1 MTEFELDIPS
11 LTQEGIQMNDY
22 VFSKVRELQSIS
34 MIDWLLMIEML
45 ILLIDSFDRKAGVIK
60 ATVHTI
66 DGECTNELFVVIYWS
81 QIV

>member
-45 ILLIDSFDRKAGVIK
+45 ILLIDSFDRKANILRAVDNHNDSVI
-60 ATVHTI
+60 
-66 DGECTNELFVVIYWS
+66 F
-81 QIV
+81 

>member
-1 MTEFELDIPS
+1 MFEFELDIPS
-11 LTQEGIQMNDY
+11 LTEDSLQVNNSFCE
-22 VFSKVRELQSIS
+22 VRELYSS
-34 MIDWLLMIEML
+34 STTDWLLMIEML